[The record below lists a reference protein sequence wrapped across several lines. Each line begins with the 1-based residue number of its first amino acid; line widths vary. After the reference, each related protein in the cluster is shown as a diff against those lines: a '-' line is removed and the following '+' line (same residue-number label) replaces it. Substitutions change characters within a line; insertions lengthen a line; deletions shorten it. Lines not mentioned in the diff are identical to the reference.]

1 MSVYVCLTSNGF
13 TNGMAANCD
22 VGREKRCENKL
33 IPTPGNAEELRE
45 HVRRDKKNM
54 RRKLRRERGKNSVL
68 PQPQAVKK
76 TPAVTVKKTRAVT
89 ALSYTSS
96 AVKKTGAVTTSAA
109 SSSHTRTVTSEMPA
123 CERNLYKYTG
133 NY

>member
-1 MSVYVCLTSNGF
+1 M
-13 TNGMAANCD
+13 
-22 VGREKRCENKL
+22 
-33 IPTPGNAEELRE
+33 
-45 HVRRDKKNM
+45 RD
-54 RRKLRRERGKNSVL
+54 KLRRERRKNGVP

-89 ALSYTSS
+89 AGATSS
-96 AVKKTGAVTTSAA
+96 AVKKTGAVTASAA
-109 SSSHTRTVTSEMPA
+109 SSSHAGAVTSEMPA